1 MTGSDGVDT
10 IDGNDVCRGGDGK
23 DTIDGDDGSDQL
35 DGGAGT
41 DITVGDSTGDTY
53 ASGSAEATASTEVV
67 SADMQSVENQQ
78 EPTGFAFSEDASAS
92 TGACVDAN
100 SDGDCDAV

>member
-1 MTGSDGVDT
+1 
-10 IDGNDVCRGGDGK
+10 
-23 DTIDGDDGSDQL
+23 
-35 DGGAGT
+35 
-41 DITVGDSTGDTY
+41 
-53 ASGSAEATASTEVV
+53 
-67 SADMQSVENQQ
+67 MQSVENQQ